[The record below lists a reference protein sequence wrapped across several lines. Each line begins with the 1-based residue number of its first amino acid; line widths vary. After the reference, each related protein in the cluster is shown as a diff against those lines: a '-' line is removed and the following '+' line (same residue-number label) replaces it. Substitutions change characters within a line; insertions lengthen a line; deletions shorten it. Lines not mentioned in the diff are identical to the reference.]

1 MAGLGIDFTLTILFR
16 RRFSRSLPNQN
27 RHQANKKPGLN
38 EGSAGINLSPA
49 CLASFLTWLQAGR
62 LK

>member
-1 MAGLGIDFTLTILFR
+1 MSLDPALPRD
-16 RRFSRSLPNQN
+16 LPNQN
-27 RHQANKKPGLN
+27 GYQANKKPGLN
-38 EGSAGINLSPA
+38 EGSAGIILSPA